1 MPSTDV
7 ALARYFAALPDPRID
22 RTKKHLLV
30 DIVVITLCA
39 VMAGAD
45 SWEEIAAFGRI
56 KEAWLRRFLKL
67 PHGIPS
73 HDTFYR
79 LFAALEPRAFQD
91 CFGQWITALSE
102 VAGLKTIAVDGKAV
116 RAARQATASGCLHLV
131 NAWAT
136 QNHLILA
143 QQAVA
148 TGSSEATALP
158 DLLRVLDLKGA
169 LVSLDAGGC
178 HQDIA
183 QQIREQKGHYL
194 LAVKKNQPT
203 LHAVLEALFDP
214 VRDGE
219 TPVQPVTQH
228 SQTEEGHGR
237 QEERYV
243 TAMARPTGLPDGW
256 PDVAAAVMVVRDRVA
271 GTKRSCEAHY
281 YLTSLKGTAKTLG
294 VLIRGHWQ
302 IENGLHWV
310 LDVAFREDQ
319 QRTQA
324 GHAGANLGWV
334 RRVALS
340 LLKQAKA
347 TGSVKGKRLRAGW
360 DDGFLL
366 QALQGIP
373 GN

>member
-22 RTKKHLLV
+22 RTKKHRLV
-30 DIVVITLCA
+30 DIVMIALCA
-39 VMAGAD
+39 VIAGAD
-45 SWEEIAAFGRI
+45 SWEDIADFGHS
-56 KEAWLRRFLKL
+56 KQDWLKRFLKL

-79 LFAALEPRAFQD
+79 VFAALDPRAFQD
-91 CFGQWITALSE
+91 CFGKWITALSE
-102 VAGLKTIAVDGKAV
+102 ATGLRTIAVDGKAV
-116 RAARQATASGCLHLV
+116 RAARPATARGCLHLV

-136 QNHLILA
+136 QNHLVLA
-143 QQAVA
+143 QTAVA
-148 TGSSEATALP
+148 AGSSEVTALP
-158 DLLRVLDLKGA
+158 ELLRVLDLKGA
-169 LVSLDAGGC
+169 LVSMDAGGC
-178 HQDIA
+178 HQNLA
-183 QQIREQKGHYL
+183 RQIRTQQGHYL

-214 VRDGE
+214 VRDGAA
-219 TPVQPVTQH
+219 PVQPVTQH
-228 SQTEEGHGR
+228 QQTEDRHGR
-237 QEERYV
+237 HEERYV
-243 TAMARPTGLPDGW
+243 TAMARPPGLPDGW
-256 PDVAAAVMVVRDRVA
+256 PDVAAAVMVVRDRIA

-294 VLIRGHWQ
+294 KLIRGHWQ

-319 QRTQA
+319 QRTHA

-334 RRVALS
+334 RRVAAT
-340 LLKQAKA
+340 LLKQTTAA
-347 TGSVKGKRLRAGW
+347 GSVRNKRLRAGW
-360 DDGFLL
+360 DTDFLL
-366 QALQGIP
+366 QVLQGNP